1 MATHSRLGDE
11 TTRQAIAGVLR
22 DIGKGVTVLNP
33 DRKSNLGSTL
43 HRIFIWQEIAKLAET
58 ELDLAWAA
66 AQGED
71 GICDGDDLLRE
82 HGVGE
87 TEICSSKHYA
97 LVIDVKTPGSRL
109 DAETFYKALAKAF
122 KTTVDAIERVAGKCK
137 LTNKASLTKR
147 VVERV

>member
-43 HRIFIWQEIAKLAET
+43 HRIFIWQEIAKLAEN
-58 ELDLAWAA
+58 ELELAWAA
-66 AQGED
+66 AQADD

-82 HGVGE
+82 NGVGE

-109 DAETFYKALAKAF
+109 DVESFHAKLAKQF
-122 KTTVDAIERVAGKCK
+122 KTTADAIGRIAGKCK
-137 LTNKASLTKR
+137 LANKASLTKR